1 MPVRAILQGMR
12 AALAGWVLLV
22 PSLALANDATVQQD
36 VVGGTNAPA
45 GKWPDVAAMLFDG
58 QQACTGTLIAP
69 NVVITAGH
77 CDDTS
82 LTTVLIGTNSLNDP
96 GAGETIAVAK
106 RVQFPNSQS
115 TEDLTVVVLESK
127 SKFPPRAIAT
137 GWARIDVLNG
147 KAVQIVGYGAVDVN
161 ASQFKPELQEAAST
175 ITDANC
181 TLRTSDCNASVS
193 PGGELAAGGMGIDSC
208 NGDSGGPLYLL
219 TDYGTF
225 LVGVTS
231 RGYTTSTEPCGDG
244 GIYVRPD
251 KVIDQLE
258 TMAGVALTRG
268 PEPQFDELSTTGGD
282 AAETKIDANDP
293 RSDSHSFEL
302 TTPPASGTARV
313 RDDGAVRVCTNA
325 TPSPVA
331 DQLVVTITDKQDTT
345 RKLAVTI
352 PIAVAPGT
360 ATGCDVDAFSEGDGG
375 CCDSGHGGRGAAGSL
390 ALAGIVLLAI
400 RRRR

>member
-1 MPVRAILQGMR
+1 MR
-12 AALAGWVLLV
+12 AALAGVFLLA
-22 PSLALANDATVQQD
+22 PALALANDGTVQQD
-36 VVGGTNAPA
+36 VVGGTNAAA

-77 CDDTS
+77 CNDPA
-82 LTTVLIGTNSLNDP
+82 LTTVLVGTNALDKP
-96 GAGETIAVAK
+96 GAGETIDVAK
-106 RVQFPNSQS
+106 RVEFPSSQTS
-115 TEDLTVVVLESK
+115 EDLTIVVLKGNSR
-127 SKFPPRAIAT
+127 FAPRAVAT
-137 GWARIDVLNG
+137 GWVKLDVLNG
-147 KAVQIVGYGAVDVN
+147 KAVEIVGYGAVDVN
-161 ASQFKPELQEAAST
+161 ASQFKPELQEAMST

-181 TLRTSDCNASVS
+181 TLRTSDCQPSVV

-231 RGYTTSTEPCGDG
+231 RGYNSSPTPCGDG

-258 TMAGVALTRG
+258 AMAGVALTRG
-268 PEPQFDELSTTGGD
+268 PEPQFDKLSATGGD

-293 RSDSHSFEL
+293 KSDSHTFEL
-302 TTPPASGTARV
+302 TTPPTAGTARV

-325 TPSPVA
+325 TATAATDS
-331 DQLVVTITDKQDTT
+331 LVVTITDKKDTT

-352 PIAVAPGT
+352 PIAIAPGT

-375 CCDSGHGGRGAAGSL
+375 CCNSGRGGEGAL